1 MVRRSILRIVACVA
15 LGAAALVAPATPAH
29 AATPICKQA
38 LLTAYGPVQA
48 CTLVAA
54 SPGGRQGRAGLRST
68 ITGAYEY
75 HTGWLPAGSM
85 NETIGNVFV
94 GNITYTIL
102 AGPTLSSAL
111 GPVAFGNMYG
121 PNRTARFGFWS
132 TYTKQFSPISGWL
145 PLA

>member
-1 MVRRSILRIVACVA
+1 MVRRILSIVASVA
-15 LGAAALVAPATPAH
+15 LGAAALVVPATPAH

-54 SPGGRQGRAGLRST
+54 SPGGRQGRAALRSAV
-68 ITGAYEY
+68 TGAYE
-75 HTGWLPAGSM
+75 HRTSWLPASST
-85 NETIGNVFV
+85 NETIGNVFD
-94 GNITYTIL
+94 GNMTYTIF

-121 PNRTARFGFWS
+121 PNQTARFGFWS
-132 TYTKQFSPISGWL
+132 PYTKQFSPISGWL